1 MATKSVKKKKE
12 EDFKYLV
19 IVESPAKS
27 KTLTKILGSDY
38 LVKSSVGHIRD
49 LPAKGMGID
58 IKHDFEPTYEIMTGK
73 QKVVDELNTYAQTAE
88 KVYLAS
94 DPDREGEAIAWHLG
108 QILKCKK
115 TNVTRITFNQITPD
129 AVRGAVE
136 SPRDIDMSLVNAQ
149 QARRILDRLVGF
161 KISPIL
167 WRKIG
172 GRSAG
177 RVQSIAVRLICEREE
192 EIQNFVPEEY
202 WTLVADVF
210 DPEKNPDNSKNENFE
225 IKLTQVDHKRV
236 VAPLKDKD
244 LDPNKTIVISS
255 EEEMNKVVERIKAAN
270 LSVTSLTTKPG
281 TKKPKAPF
289 KTSTLQRAASNALGY
304 TVKRTMQVAQGL
316 YEGVKLGK
324 GSAEQVGLITY
335 MRTDSLRIASEAQE
349 AAKDYITEKYGANYY
364 PETPNLYD
372 KSKKKANEQDAHE
385 AIRPTYID
393 KDPDSIRDYLS
404 DEQYRLYRLIWQ
416 RFVSSQMTEMKLDV
430 KSMEISSD
438 EKDLQFR
445 VSQSKVTFPGYSI
458 VYGKAAEVSEDEAQK
473 EENTKFPDYVDKGS
487 IISVLETTPS
497 QHFTEGPPRYNEAS
511 LVKALEELGIGRPST
526 YAPTISTVIDR
537 NYVEKVNTGG
547 ALAPTKLGISVN
559 GLLVDHFGQFIN
571 TEFTSQMEADLDMI
585 AHDEINWRK
594 MLKDFYKGPNADLKP
609 KKKKSTKKKKEEPSD
624 AEVAE
629 ATKLEFKE
637 PEEHIPL
644 GFEEVVK
651 KAAKEIE
658 NVVIMTEHD
667 CPTCGSKM
675 VLKSSRY
682 GPFLGCSDYPN
693 CQTIVNLTKEG
704 KPAPPDRPYTE
715 EDCTKCGEKGSLVI
729 RYGRYGDY
737 IACVTKDCGFTT
749 PLVKKTGVD
758 CPREGCGGEI
768 VEKKS
773 RFGKFFYGCNKWSEN
788 GCEVVFWY
796 PPINENCPQCGK
808 TMMYKTLKRGDKL
821 ACSDTKECGY
831 NRLATIQEQEKYSP
845 ANNKE
850 DGGEAEQ
857 KSVFSL

>member
-73 QKVVDELNTYAQTAE
+73 QKVVDELNTYAKTAE

-667 CPTCGSKM
+667 CPT
-675 VLKSSRY
+675 
-682 GPFLGCSDYPN
+682 
-693 CQTIVNLTKEG
+693 
-704 KPAPPDRPYTE
+704 
-715 EDCTKCGEKGSLVI
+715 
-729 RYGRYGDY
+729 
-737 IACVTKDCGFTT
+737 
-749 PLVKKTGVD
+749 
-758 CPREGCGGEI
+758 
-768 VEKKS
+768 
-773 RFGKFFYGCNKWSEN
+773 
-788 GCEVVFWY
+788 
-796 PPINENCPQCGK
+796 
-808 TMMYKTLKRGDKL
+808 
-821 ACSDTKECGY
+821 
-831 NRLATIQEQEKYSP
+831 
-845 ANNKE
+845 
-850 DGGEAEQ
+850 
-857 KSVFSL
+857 